1 MNAERGTR
9 NAERGGGGFD
19 RVLGDLTRSGLFPL
33 TPALSPGERENP
45 RPSSGHSRDGVRQ
58 SSVRKTHRWRR
69 LFPLPEGEGQGEGE
83 QSGEAAQFQ
92 RTPGKERTHA

>member
-19 RVLGDLTRSGLFPL
+19 RVLGDLTRNGLFPL
-33 TPALSPGERENP
+33 TPALSP
-45 RPSSGHSRDGVRQ
+45 
-58 SSVRKTHRWRR
+58 
-69 LFPLPEGEGQGEGE
+69 EGEGRGEGE
-83 QSGEAAQFQ
+83 QSGAAAQFQ